1 MIATI
6 RVWRQHGGSTPVYI
20 IGGCILAVLL
30 LLGWSADVAAE
41 RRRRAAAEPEAAEAA
56 AGPAAGPASFPV
68 PPLDLPHYH
77 GVGVVIPGGE
87 PEASPAGSVKEVT
100 GA

>member
-1 MIATI
+1 
-6 RVWRQHGGSTPVYI
+6 VWRQHGGSTPVYI
-20 IGGCILAVLL
+20 VGGCILAVLL

-41 RRRRAAAEPEAAEAA
+41 RRRSAA
-56 AGPAAGPASFPV
+56 AGQEAGQAEAEPAGERAPAFPV

-87 PEASPAGSVKEVT
+87 PEASQTGPVKEVT